1 MIILNEEWK
10 SNATKIVGFL
20 VKKFLST
27 GSFMGLSF
35 PVFAMK
41 PESILQ
47 TYAKSVGGAPK
58 IFTKALDSVQ
68 RMKEFISFIWSLSS
82 SHVTLLK
89 PFNPVIGET
98 FQADIAGGTFA
109 AQQICHHP
117 PISAFIYQKDNYRI
131 EAALEMTAS
140 IGLNSG

>member
-41 PESILQ
+41 PESIL
-47 TYAKSVGGAPK
+47 
-58 IFTKALDSVQ
+58 
-68 RMKEFISFIWSLSS
+68 
-82 SHVTLLK
+82 
-89 PFNPVIGET
+89 
-98 FQADIAGGTFA
+98 
-109 AQQICHHP
+109 
-117 PISAFIYQKDNYRI
+117 
-131 EAALEMTAS
+131 
-140 IGLNSG
+140 